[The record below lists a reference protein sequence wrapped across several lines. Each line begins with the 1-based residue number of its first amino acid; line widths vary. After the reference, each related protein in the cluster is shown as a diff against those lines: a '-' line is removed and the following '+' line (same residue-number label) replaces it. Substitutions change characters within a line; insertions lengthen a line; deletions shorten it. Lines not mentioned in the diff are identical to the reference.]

1 MIRAVLD
8 ANVIASG
15 ILRYDIAQTA
25 PVAILRAWY
34 DMSFFGSRISRS
46 VADQWLMLIDRQAEM
61 TTIPTEVPRAASHAE
76 DDLILATAVSG
87 SAAYL
92 VTGDRRL
99 QRLGTFEDIAIV
111 SPAEFLSVLSGA
123 RE

>member
-1 MIRAVLD
+1 MSFTV
-8 ANVIASG
+8 VMSS
-15 ILRYDIAQTA
+15 
-25 PVAILRAWY
+25 PLRAEVHDTLLNKPY
-34 DMSFFGSRISRS
+34 FVSRISRS
-46 VADQWLMLIDRQAEM
+46 VADQWLMLIDRQAEL

-92 VTGDRRL
+92 VTGDQQL
-99 QRLGTFEDIAIV
+99 QRLGTFEGIAIV
-111 SPAEFLSVLSGA
+111 SPAEFLSVLSGP